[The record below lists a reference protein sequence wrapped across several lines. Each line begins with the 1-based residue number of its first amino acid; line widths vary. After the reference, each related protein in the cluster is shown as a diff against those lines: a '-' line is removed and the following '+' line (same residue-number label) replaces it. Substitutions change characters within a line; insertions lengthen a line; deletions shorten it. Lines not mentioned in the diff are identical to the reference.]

1 MRVCM
6 YVPYH
11 REISACKLSFHEYK
25 LKETSFYFLFDVSL
39 RIQPPLIAP
48 GR

>member
-1 MRVCM
+1 MDDFQALLQALAAPCPLQLH
-6 YVPYH
+6 PY
-11 REISACKLSFHEYK
+11 SADVESNMFSMKLN
-25 LKETSFYFLFDVSL
+25 SL